1 MTIRCRI
8 IPLVPYN
15 VFYNDDTQ
23 TTVCN
28 DEARQISFS
37 GLIIIVLKKNLVW
50 NLRYDHTQQRHN
62 TFSKDG

>member
-28 DEARQISFS
+28 DEAHQISFS
-37 GLIIIVLKKNLVW
+37 GLIIIVFKKKLGMEPEV
-50 NLRYDHTQQRHN
+50 
-62 TFSKDG
+62 